1 EMALLGDLAIRLP
14 LYTQIK
20 ENLAPSIAFKP
31 GMGLS
36 DSEAIG
42 FRYGQYRIFL
52 FHEKMAFKSTTS
64 GTGLTRPESEEETVG
79 IRFGL
84 GY

>member
-1 EMALLGDLAIRLP
+1 
-14 LYTQIK
+14 
-20 ENLAPSIAFKP
+20 
-31 GMGLS
+31 MGLS

-52 FHEKMAFKSTTS
+52 FHEKMAFKSSTA
-64 GTGLTRPESEEETVG
+64 GNGLTRPESEEETVG
-79 IRFGL
+79 IRLGL